1 MNNFFPLIL
10 YILLSILV
18 IVITIF
24 VIRLFKTL
32 NKVDKVIDDLNFKL
46 EKVNGVFEIV
56 DKSTS
61 FIDSIGNKITDM
73 IMGLISKISRGKKR
87 KENDYE

>member
-1 MNNFFPLIL
+1 M
-10 YILLSILV
+10 SILV